1 MSDLLP
7 CPFCGSA
14 AKAVERN
21 NPMSKWRW
29 SVDCASTTCGVSG
42 PVEATKF
49 EAVEAWN
56 RHSAPNAAAPT
67 GEVEEAEFVRLSD
80 VLNLVSNWWATE
92 DGYIAMSPFDAR
104 LHLEKH
110 FRSAATVGNSMEAL
124 ERLKA
129 IIDWAD
135 LALKFPSEFDS
146 HGVNLLNGPAFDAA
160 RAFLSAA
167 APQPNP
173 SKVDADAVIERLT
186 KAVEI
191 ASDQIL
197 SMYRT
202 WIADDYT
209 AIPPENSLPGRAYY
223 ACVAALAAEKT

>member
-167 APQPNP
+167 A
-173 SKVDADAVIERLT
+173 STSREGER
-186 KAVEI
+186 
-191 ASDQIL
+191 
-197 SMYRT
+197 
-202 WIADDYT
+202 
-209 AIPPENSLPGRAYY
+209 
-223 ACVAALAAEKT
+223 